1 MRTGID
7 ILENELVE
15 KYPQVLDTLLF
26 DHTTGKNIIWA
37 TDNYE
42 HLGTFIQ
49 LSLSNF
55 T

>member
-15 KYPQVLDTLLF
+15 KYPQVLNTLLF
-26 DHTTGKNIIWA
+26 DQTTKKNIFWA

-42 HLGTFIQ
+42 HLGE
-49 LSLSNF
+49 LY
-55 T
+55 